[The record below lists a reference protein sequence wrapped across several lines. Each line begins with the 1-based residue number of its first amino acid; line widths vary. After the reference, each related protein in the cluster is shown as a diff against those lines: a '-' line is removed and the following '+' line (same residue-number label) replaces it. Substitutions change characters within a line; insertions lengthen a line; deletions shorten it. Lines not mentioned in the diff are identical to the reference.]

1 MSLKPPQ
8 SASPNTKRHSP
19 PYNDLGALISAFH
32 DTLFAAYGPQ
42 HWWPANSQF
51 EMIVGAYLTQNT
63 AWTNVEL
70 AFANLRR
77 ARALSLDG
85 IRRIP
90 LAELE
95 LLIRPAGYF
104 RQKAGRLKLFVAHLD
119 SNYDGSLGKMFA
131 RPTAELRAELLSLNG
146 IGPETADSILLYAG
160 QHETFVVDAYTRR
173 IFERHRLAKPSASYD
188 EIRSLVEQS
197 LSTTHSADS
206 IALPSHLP
214 IPPIHEP
221 SALSETPRSALAQR
235 YNEFHALIVQVGKH
249 LCQSREAKC
258 HLCPLAAL
266 LPPSGPKIATTKKKP
281 RTRGKRPNQ
290 S

>member
-1 MSLKPPQ
+1 MPLKPPQ

-32 DTLFAAYGPQ
+32 ETLFAAYGPQ
-42 HWWPANSQF
+42 HWWPAKSQF

-70 AFANLRR
+70 AFVNLRR
-77 ARALSLDG
+77 ARSLSIAG

-90 LAELE
+90 LARLE
-95 LLIRPAGYF
+95 QLIRPAGYF
-104 RQKAGRLKLFVAHLD
+104 RQKAARLKLFVAHLD
-119 SNYDGSLGKMFA
+119 TNYDGSLQKMFA

-160 QHETFVVDAYTRR
+160 QHEIFVLDAYTRR
-173 IFERHRLAKPSASYD
+173 IFERHRLASPTTKYD
-188 EIRSLVEQS
+188 NIRTLVEAA
-197 LSTTHSADS
+197 LSTPQSTAF
-206 IALPSHLP
+206 LVPPSNLP
-214 IPPIHEP
+214 IPPIHPP
-221 SALSETPRSALAQR
+221 SSLSETPRSPLAQR

-258 HLCPLAAL
+258 QLCPLAAF
-266 LPPSGPKIATTKKKP
+266 LPPSGPKPAKKKKP
-281 RTRGKRPNQ
+281 RTRH
-290 S
+290 SS